1 MTGSAAPRE
10 IRLLLVDDDPLV
22 RSGLRMLFGGT
33 PSLRIVAEA
42 EDGADVP
49 GLLDL
54 HTIDVVLM
62 DLRMP
67 RVDGIAA
74 TRQVRARANA
84 PRVLVL
90 TTFDD
95 DELLY
100 GALEAGAD
108 GFLLKHTSPEEI
120 VAAIEAVHA
129 GDAVLSP
136 SVTRRLM
143 ERVTAGAA
151 RPASERSV
159 IVARLATLSGRE
171 LDVARAIAQGRS
183 NAQIATD
190 LHMSVATVKA
200 HVTRLFAKLD
210 VDNRVQLA
218 LLVHDADRDGRGA
231 GLNAPG

>member
-1 MTGSAAPRE
+1 
-10 IRLLLVDDDPLV
+10 
-22 RSGLRMLFGGT
+22 
-33 PSLRIVAEA
+33 
-42 EDGADVP
+42 
-49 GLLDL
+49 
-54 HTIDVVLM
+54 M

-74 TRQVRARANA
+74 TRRVLSRVNP

-95 DELLY
+95 DELVY

-108 GFLLKHTSPEEI
+108 GFLLKHTAPAQI

-136 SVTRRLM
+136 SVTRRLV
-143 ERVTAGAA
+143 ERVSGTNTQTAA
-151 RPASERSV
+151 ERSA
-159 IVARLATLSGRE
+159 IAARLATLTDRE
-171 LDVARAIAQGRS
+171 VEVARAIAQARS

-200 HVTRLFAKLD
+200 HVTRLFTKLD

-218 LLVHDADRDGRGA
+218 LLVHDAERGRGV
-231 GLNAPG
+231 GS

>member
-1 MTGSAAPRE
+1 MNDDVTARP
-10 IRLLLVDDDPLV
+10 IRLLVVDDDPLV

-33 PSLRIVAEA
+33 PSLHIVAEA

-54 HTIDVVLM
+54 HTVDVVLM

-67 RVDGIAA
+67 RVDGIVA
-74 TRQVRARANA
+74 TRQVLSRANA

-100 GALEAGAD
+100 GALDAGAD
-108 GFLLKHTSPEEI
+108 GFLLKHTPPDEI
-120 VAAIEAVHA
+120 VAAIAAVHA

-143 ERVTAGAA
+143 ERVTGA
-151 RPASERSV
+151 RTRLASDRSAV
-159 IVARLATLSGRE
+159 LARLATLTERE
-171 LDVARAIAQGRS
+171 RDVAREIARGRS
-183 NAQIATD
+183 NAQIAAD

-200 HVTRLFAKLD
+200 HVTRLFTKLD

-218 LLVHDADRDGRGA
+218 LLIHDADIGS
-231 GLNAPG
+231 